1 MKVLNVVKIGGNV
14 VDNPE
19 ALERFL
25 IMFNKTEGPKIL
37 IHGGGILASEMS
49 ETLGIKT
56 VMKDG
61 RRVTDAETLK
71 ICTMVYAGWIN
82 KSIVATLQKIG
93 CDSLG
98 LSGADAGCVPA
109 KRRSPEPFDFGFV
122 GDVNPAEVNSGFISS
137 LIGRGITPVFCPV
150 TYEKSG
156 NLLNTNADTMASS
169 IAIAMSHHYYTRLVY
184 CFEKKGVLYDQAN
197 EESVIPLIN
206 TEGYNRLKKEGVVTA
221 GMIPKLDNAYYALK
235 KGVSEVY
242 IKEWTAIAHKA
253 GTMLKL

>member
-25 IMFNKTEGPKIL
+25 IMFNKMEGPKIL

-49 ETLGIKT
+49 ATLGIKT

-71 ICTMVYAGWIN
+71 ICTMVYAGWVN
-82 KSIVATLQKIG
+82 KSIVAALQKIG

-98 LSGADAGCVPA
+98 LSGTDAGCVPA

-169 IAIAMSHHYYTRLVY
+169 IAIAMSHHVPRDDH
-184 CFEKKGVLYDQAN
+184 DQQK
-197 EESVIPLIN
+197 
-206 TEGYNRLKKEGVVTA
+206 NRQTSDFWHFHFSL
-221 GMIPKLDNAYYALK
+221 
-235 KGVSEVY
+235 
-242 IKEWTAIAHKA
+242 
-253 GTMLKL
+253 